1 MQRETKYNGLH
12 KRDSYEGL
20 VNYLQGHQEII
31 RYPDRWAKRVRE
43 SPYLT
48 QLDAEGVMEIR
59 DQQEEEMKEQEK
71 EFRVRKVAEETGMS
85 ANHLRSMEKE
95 SQVDPPAL
103 KPSNTID
110 AMYDDGIHDVIDAYS
125 KSFAKQANNK
135 RDSNAQTVQ
144 FKLRKQETQPD
155 YDGAVDYPNPS
166 SSSQSIAVGPSSG
179 GPPDRNHPREGE
191 KAKIPVGI
199 TGRLADTY
207 DYYWTNRA
215 TRYAKDKALDAAQDA
230 YDKEHGLGKYR
241 EPSPWEILAEQAK
254 EAQKEARDR
263 ESAAY
268 WDQKARERDAR
279 LASYSEPA
287 EPELPSTDYG
297 QASASSSYI
306 PRLLPRPAEVYDL
319 TAGDEPDPDAT
330 VIAISTSPP
339 VTPPATPPA
348 SSSWVNTGHSLWG
361 PSQTKEVKS
370 CWSQARGDQIM
381 GGFGVF

>member
-166 SSSQSIAVGPSSG
+166 SSSQSIAVGPG
-179 GPPDRNHPREGE
+179 GPPQP
-191 KAKIPVGI
+191 P
-199 TGRLADTY
+199 TG
-207 DYYWTNRA
+207 
-215 TRYAKDKALDAAQDA
+215 KDKNRRSLPVRVAGAVGRYILDTVDYHTLDIQGKW
-230 YDKEHGLGKYR
+230 KEDDDWDREHNRGRWY
-241 EPSPWEILAEQAK
+241 EPSPWEIMAQQAK

-268 WDQKARERDAR
+268 WDQVARDRDAR
-279 LASYSEPA
+279 FASYSEAA

-306 PRLLPRPAEVYDL
+306 PQLLPKPNVPTYDL
-319 TAGDEPDPDAT
+319 TVGDEPEPAT
-330 VIAISTSPP
+330 VFTVPDTPSPAP
-339 VTPPATPPA
+339 QA
-348 SSSWVNTGHSLWG
+348 SSSWKNMGHSL
-361 PSQTKEVKS
+361 
-370 CWSQARGDQIM
+370 
-381 GGFGVF
+381 